1 MTPVKL
7 EGSSILASALG
18 PCRPT
23 KFGEMDQHSVHE
35 EEFHLSDGENF
46 HGMEESELPR
56 TFLDKL
62 ETLIDNKLKSHSD
75 ELKATKQFDFKK
87 KGNKKQFEINS
98 KLTSHLANA
107 NRFVST
113 ICKEPVSSS
122 VFNSARR
129 ALDEIDSARGEHSL
143 HVNTGVR
150 FSSMVPI
157 GSQDTVKISHRLSQ
171 ELLHFHVQMWC
182 YNQSYTY
189 CTFFPVMK

>member
-1 MTPVKL
+1 M
-7 EGSSILASALG
+7 
-18 PCRPT
+18 
-23 KFGEMDQHSVHE
+23 HE
-35 EEFHLSDGENF
+35 EEFHLSDGENV

-113 ICKEPVSSS
+113 I
-122 VFNSARR
+122 
-129 ALDEIDSARGEHSL
+129 
-143 HVNTGVR
+143 
-150 FSSMVPI
+150 
-157 GSQDTVKISHRLSQ
+157 VK
-171 ELLHFHVQMWC
+171 
-182 YNQSYTY
+182 NQ
-189 CTFFPVMK
+189 